1 MGLVGEGRGGGFK
14 RREGSFVNPQNFVL
28 NPALLWNQWRDQSL
42 PFLSTGE
49 SPLWFGL
56 LSDSLV
62 IRVPGSGAE
71 GRVWGEDWWGHPKVV
86 REETT

>member
-14 RREGSFVNPQNFVL
+14 RREGSCVNPKNFVL

-42 PFLSTGE
+42 PFLSSGE

-62 IRVPGSGAE
+62 IRVPGSGAK
-71 GRVWGEDWWGHPKVV
+71 GRIWGEDSWDHPKVV